1 MRDNYIELE
10 DFFKN
15 PDKTA
20 FSISPSGTHL
30 AYLSPYEKRQNIHVR
45 NINKGSVERL
55 TDVIDRDLSGF
66 FWVSDD
72 QIVYTRDYDG
82 DENFSLF
89 SANIHTKEVINLTPF
104 EGVRVQVIDTL
115 YNDDDHILISMNKR
129 VAQIFDPYKL
139 NIKTGDLQ
147 MVAENPGNISS
158 WITDHEGAVRAA
170 VSTDGVNHNLLYR
183 EEAVGDFMSVVST
196 SFKDTLHPAF
206 FDFENKHLAYAI
218 SNLGRDKMALVKIDM
233 RSGEELEVVY
243 QHPDVDVSNIS
254 YSKLRKVLTTV
265 SFVTWKKDFYFID
278 ETVKTLY
285 LNIQSKL
292 TDCEVVITSCD
303 KKEQVF
309 LVRTYSDRSLGA
321 YYIYRAATS
330 ELEKLVEV
338 GPWFEGYDLA
348 QMKPI
353 SYLSR
358 DGMTIHG
365 YLTLPVSYEK
375 GKKMPLIVNPHGGPW
390 ARDTWTFNPE
400 IQFFANRGYAVLQM
414 NFRGSTGYGRQF
426 WEASFKQWGLAMQDD
441 VTDGVN
447 WLVEQGVVDPK
458 RIAIYGG
465 SYGGYCT
472 LAGVAFTPD
481 LYCCAVDYVGVS
493 NLFTFMETIPPYWE
507 IYLKMLYEMVGDPN
521 DEEDHKRMK
530 ATSPVFHVDKIK
542 APLFIAQGAKDPRV
556 NQDES
561 DQMVEALQK
570 RGVAVQYMLKE
581 NEGHGFHNEENR
593 FEFYRA
599 MEEFLS
605 KYMM

>member
-15 PDKTA
+15 PDQTA

-30 AYLSPYEKRQNIHVR
+30 AYLSPYENRQNIHVR
-45 NINKGSVERL
+45 NINKGNIERL
-55 TDVIDRDLSGF
+55 TDVTDRDLSGF

-265 SFVTWKKDFYFID
+265 SFVTWKKDFHFID

-285 LNIQSKL
+285 LDIQSKL